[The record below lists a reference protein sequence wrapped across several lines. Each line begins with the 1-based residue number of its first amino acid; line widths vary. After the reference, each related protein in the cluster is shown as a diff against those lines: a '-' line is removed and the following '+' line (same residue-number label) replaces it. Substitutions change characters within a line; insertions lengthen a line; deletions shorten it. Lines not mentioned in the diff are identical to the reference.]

1 MKNTLALTRRQMV
14 ALAAG
19 ALGAAALGGA
29 YAFADAADEEAAGA
43 QGAAV
48 QEAEATPGSVDA
60 DGYVLDLNGDPAVE
74 AGSASSILTVNS
86 VATEMVLMLGGEGA
100 AATLGQGFEYGEGS
114 LNRAMYPGLEDR
126 RTFTRDDCTIENVA
140 AVGPDLVLID
150 VAETIESLRGADIA
164 AAYMSVTSPETI
176 MQAVSFIGAALG
188 GDAADKASAYCE
200 AYTAAI
206 DEISQ
211 ASADLAD
218 DEKPTV
224 LYLRSIDRSCGSGS
238 MPDNWITTAG
248 GVNVIAELG
257 MEGSGCEVNIEV
269 IMDADPDIVVCE
281 SPATYEEVMGS
292 DALSELAAVKN
303 GAVYTA
309 PLGPVVW
316 SMGSTEALLQL
327 YWAAN
332 LINPG
337 IYDYDLDAVTRD
349 YFEQYYGY
357 ELSDEEL
364 GQIFDR
370 QQ

>member
-1 MKNTLALTRRQMV
+1 MMNTLALTRRQMV

-19 ALGAAALGGA
+19 ALGAAVLGGA
-29 YAFADAADEEAAGA
+29 YAFADDAEDEIASEEEVEAA
-43 QGAAV
+43 
-48 QEAEATPGSVDA
+48 PGSVDA
-60 DGYVLDLNGDPAVE
+60 DGYVLDLNGDPAIE
-74 AGSASSILTVNS
+74 AGTATSILTVNS
-86 VATEMVLMLGGEGA
+86 VATEMVLMLGGEDA
-100 AATLGQGFEYGEGS
+100 AATLGQGFEYDEGS
-114 LNRAMYPGLEDR
+114 LNRSMYPGLEDR

-140 AVGPDLVLID
+140 AIGPDLVLID
-150 VAETIESLRGADIA
+150 VAETIETLRGADIN

-176 MQAVSFIGAALG
+176 MQAVTLIGAALG
-188 GDAADKASAYCE
+188 GDAVDKASAYCE
-200 AYTAAI
+200 EYAAAI
-206 DEISQ
+206 DEISA

-218 DEKPTV
+218 DERPTV
-224 LYLRSIDRSCGSGS
+224 LYLRSIDRSCGANS
-238 MPDNWITTAG
+238 MPDHWITTAG

-257 MEGSGCEVNIEV
+257 LEGSSCEVNIEV
-269 IMDADPDIVVCE
+269 VMDADPDIVICE
-281 SPATYEEVMGS
+281 SPSTYEEVVGS

-332 LINPG
+332 LINPDV
-337 IYDYDLDAVTRD
+337 YDYDVDAVTRD

-357 ELSDEEL
+357 DLSDEEL
-364 GQIFDR
+364 EQIFSR